1 MNELNEG
8 LEWSALEYEEKE
20 RSNDWFWA
28 LGIIVAT
35 SGITA
40 LIYNNYF
47 FAILLVLSGAL
58 LWVFAKKK
66 PSLIAYELDE
76 RGLRIGNR
84 IYPYENIKAFYVQTD
99 SKDDIEKK
107 SILFIKSERIFM
119 PIIGVPIENLWSD
132 KIHNLMLSK
141 NIKEEEMREHVSE
154 KIMESLGF

>member
-84 IYPYENIKAFYVQTD
+84 IYPY
-99 SKDDIEKK
+99 
-107 SILFIKSERIFM
+107 
-119 PIIGVPIENLWSD
+119 
-132 KIHNLMLSK
+132 
-141 NIKEEEMREHVSE
+141 
-154 KIMESLGF
+154 